1 MEVNNRPSVTT
12 TLSYHF
18 CFIYFGLIPSKPAH
32 SIDKTVP
39 NQAVVIF
46 VYDERKD
53 VSVGGSPAEKTALD
67 DGTTRPA
74 HNGRLVVL
82 DYEDGTARQR
92 YEFGAVR
99 ISQPV
104 VAQNTVFVTKSTHLE
119 RSSRT
124 CTGTGN
130 DGRRRWVKVITV
142 LSKETTITSR
152 EPRIR

>member
-32 SIDKTVP
+32 SIDKVAP
-39 NQAVVIF
+39 NQAVVIL
-46 VYDERKD
+46 VYDERGRRRNPGRED
-53 VSVGGSPAEKTALD
+53 PLD

-74 HNGRLVVL
+74 PNGRLVVL

-92 YEFGAVR
+92 YESGAVR

-119 RSSRT
+119 RFSRT

-142 LSKETTITSR
+142 LSKETAITSR
-152 EPRIR
+152 EPRIT